1 MELQFERYCV
11 VGDKVGERKEVM
23 GTKTCGS
30 GLNSASERAHDEIL
44 NYIKKSAYA
53 QGLVIF
59 QFFSFFHLGIVGHC
73 LWCIY

>member
-59 QFFSFFHLGIVGHC
+59 QFFFFFHLGIVGHC